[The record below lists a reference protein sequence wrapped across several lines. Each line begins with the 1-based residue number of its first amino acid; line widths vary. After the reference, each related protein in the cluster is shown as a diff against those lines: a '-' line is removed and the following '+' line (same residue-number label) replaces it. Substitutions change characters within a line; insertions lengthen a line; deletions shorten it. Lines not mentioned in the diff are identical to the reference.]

1 MRILSILAV
10 LVFLNSCTTIKDC
23 GVQPTITIDKTKE
36 KTATESNTNKSNTDT
51 VPSPGAIIQDIRENA
66 VPGGQVKCTF

>member
-23 GVQPTITIDKTKE
+23 GVQPTITVDTSKG

-51 VPSPGAIIQDIRENA
+51 IPSPGTIIQNIRENA